1 MSIMTSQFKD
11 LTEFLA
17 KHSAKNDSN
26 RPKISPTHTRIP
38 DKSLHIFGGSFII
51 PAEEL
56 STFYKFYTEYV
67 FINKKMEY
75 LTERQLG
82 NGQGPILIDLDFR
95 YNYDIEDRQHTKSHI
110 QDLINVIYLELLKEF
125 FVFESNKPFPIFVM
139 EKQHVNRLADKTLT
153 KDGIHIIIG
162 IQMDN
167 VMQLML
173 RDKVLEKIQEI
184 WDLPLINDWPAVLDE
199 GISKGTTN
207 WQLFGSQKPGNSA
220 YELTQHYTITFDDSD
235 GEFMMDE
242 HKVDDF
248 DVIKN
253 FNYLSVQY
261 KDHPRFEINPKIKAE
276 FEKRMAGGTKIKKH
290 SSKTKLKL
298 LPHNTLDDDDAVDDN
313 LVALEDI
320 KSYEILKRAVDNM
333 LNSLSTTEYHLREI
347 HAYTQVLPEKYYEPG
362 SHEKNRAVGFALKHT
377 DERLFYSWIMLRSKA
392 TDFDYGTITEL
403 YNKWKKYFKDRPDG
417 VTHRSIMYWAKQ
429 DAYEDYMTVYKTTR
443 DYFINMTLSSATEY
457 DFAVALYNMYKD
469 QYVCSSISNNKW
481 YVFHN
486 HRWVPDLGQKLRLA
500 ISKDM
505 FQVYADLMKS
515 CADEQANYLSSNQGE
530 EDDKHMLALKER
542 AKHIAGIST
551 LMKKTSEKDKIMK
564 EAAAIFYDGEFVSH
578 MDSNKHLMC
587 FTNGVVDFKNR
598 VFRDGY
604 PQDYITKSTNIAYQP
619 LVYFND
625 NNNESVGQIITFM
638 EQLFPDKS
646 LNKYMW
652 DHLASSL
659 IGDNINQTFN
669 IYRGSGSNGKSIL
682 TDLMSQ
688 TLGEYKATVPITLV
702 TSKRNS
708 IGGTSSEVMQ
718 LKGVRYAVMQE
729 PSKDDAKINE
739 GVMKE
744 LTGGDP
750 LQARQLYCE
759 SETFTPQFDLVVCTN
774 TLFDITSNDD
784 GTWRRIRICDFMAK
798 FVDSDAA
805 PVIGDDNPHQFPKD
819 KSLKEKLPKWAQV
832 FASMLVKRAFET
844 QGVVE
849 DCPIV
854 MASSNNYRR
863 GQDHIAAFIGEMV
876 VTKFGGRIKKQEL
889 SEEFKIWFQ
898 SSQGM
903 RKAPKGVELYEYMDK
918 KFGKHKSNE
927 WYNVEILSP
936 EVDEMDELNNDYMGE
951 HK

>member
-1 MSIMTSQFKD
+1 MTSQFKD
-11 LTEFLA
+11 LIEFLS
-17 KHSAKNDSN
+17 KHSAKNDTN
-26 RPKISPTHTRIP
+26 RANVSPTHTRIP
-38 DKSLHIFGGSFII
+38 DKSLDIFGGSYII
-51 PAEEL
+51 PAEDL
-56 STFYKFYTEYV
+56 ALFYKLYYEHV
-67 FINKKMEY
+67 FIKKKPEY
-75 LTERQLG
+75 LTERQLC
-82 NGQGPILIDLDFR
+82 NGHGPIAIDLDFR
-95 YNYDIEDRQHTKSHI
+95 YKYDVETRQHTKSHV
-110 QDLINVIYLELLKEF
+110 QDLINVVYLETLKEF
-125 FVFESNKPFPIFVM
+125 FLFEPNKPFSVFVM
-139 EKQHVNRLADKTLT
+139 EKPLVNRLADKSLT
-153 KDGIHIIIG
+153 KDGIHIIIC

-167 VMQLML
+167 IMQLML
-173 RDKVLEKIQEI
+173 RDKVLAKIEEI
-184 WDLPLINDWPAVLDE
+184 WELPLINDWPAVLDE

-207 WQLFGSQKPGNSA
+207 WQLFGSQKPGNLA
-220 YELTQHYTITFDDSD
+220 YELTQHYIITYDDSD

-242 HKVDDF
+242 RKVADF
-248 DVIKN
+248 DMAKN
-253 FNYLSVQY
+253 FPLLSVQY
-261 KDHPRFEINPKIKAE
+261 SEHPSFEVNPKIKAE
-276 FEKRMAGGTKIKKH
+276 FEKRLAGGTKLKKH

-298 LPHNTLDDDDAVDDN
+298 LLDDDDEPEEN
-313 LVALEDI
+313 SNMIALEDI
-320 KSYEILKRAVDNM
+320 KNQEILKRAVENM
-333 LNSLSTTEYHLREI
+333 LSSLTANEYNIREI
-347 HAYTQVLPEKYYEPG
+347 HEYTQVLPEKYYEPG
-362 SHEKNRAVGFALKHT
+362 SHEKNRAVAFALKHT
-377 DERLFYSWIMLRSKA
+377 DDRLFYSWVMLRSKA
-392 TDFDYGTITEL
+392 SDFDYDSIPDL

-417 VTHRSIMYWAKQ
+417 VTYRSIMYWAKQ
-429 DAYEDYMTVYKTTR
+429 DAYEDYMKVKKTTCSH
-443 DYFINMTLSSATEY
+443 FIRLTISSPTEY
-457 DFAVALYNMYKD
+457 DFALALYYMFKD
-469 QYVCSSISNNKW
+469 KFICSSISNNKW
-481 YVFHN
+481 YVFQN
-486 HRWVPDLGQKLRLA
+486 HRWVPDLGQRLRLA

-505 FQVYADLMKS
+505 FQAYVELMGE
-515 CADEQANYLSSNQGE
+515 CVAEQAHYMSSNQGE
-530 EDDKHMLALKER
+530 EDDKHMVELKER
-542 AKHIAGIST
+542 AKHISNISST
-551 LMKKTSEKDKIMK
+551 MKKTSDKDKIMK
-564 EAAAIFYDGEFVSH
+564 EAASIFYDGEFVSR

-604 PQDYITKSTNIAYQP
+604 PQDYITKSTNISYQP
-619 LVYFND
+619 FSYYSENSSEMVQ
-625 NNNESVGQIITFM
+625 QILTFM

-652 DHLASSL
+652 DHLSSSL

-682 TDLMSQ
+682 TDLMTQ
-688 TLGEYKATVPITLV
+688 ALGEYKATVPITLV
-702 TSKRNS
+702 TTKRNS

-759 SETFTPQFDLVVCTN
+759 SETFIPQFDLVVCTN

-798 FVDSDAA
+798 FVDSDA
-805 PVIGDDNPHQFPKD
+805 PVIDDDNPYQFPKD

-849 DCPIV
+849 DCAIV

-876 VTKFGGRIKKQEL
+876 VKKMGGRIKKQEL

-918 KFGKHKSNE
+918 KFGKNKSNE
-927 WYNVEILSP
+927 WHNVEMVSP
-936 EVDEMDELNNDYMGE
+936 EVDEMDELDGE